1 MNHLANTSS
10 NTILLDMAEPAEM
23 SEEYILKTYAL
34 SKRKEHA
41 FVDSLSDEKIRIFCG
56 KDEYSTAK

>member
-1 MNHLANTSS
+1 
-10 NTILLDMAEPAEM
+10 MAEPAEM

>member
-1 MNHLANTSS
+1 
-10 NTILLDMAEPAEM
+10 M

-41 FVDSLSDEKIRIFCG
+41 FVDSLTDEKIRIFCG
-56 KDEYSTAK
+56 NDAFASTKKQAASSTSPDKMSKKNR